1 MPSTIVRVAVALLV
15 AVALVGGAGSVAAQS
30 GGQSA
35 DQPAWADDL
44 FGDLEQM
51 QSQYNSNVGEV
62 DMSFPEERVYDRIR
76 GNTVNVYIVET
87 DVVFSFRMADDGTIT
102 ELEQS
107 RDDDAGLK
115 MLMTRE
121 TAQSLATSE
130 DPVSGFVQNVRNG
143 ERTDGTVEGIVITG
157 EDGKVVKQVTWGVIN
172 AVKGFF

>member
-30 GGQSA
+30 DGQSA

-62 DMSFPEERVYDRIR
+62 DMSFAEERVYDRIR